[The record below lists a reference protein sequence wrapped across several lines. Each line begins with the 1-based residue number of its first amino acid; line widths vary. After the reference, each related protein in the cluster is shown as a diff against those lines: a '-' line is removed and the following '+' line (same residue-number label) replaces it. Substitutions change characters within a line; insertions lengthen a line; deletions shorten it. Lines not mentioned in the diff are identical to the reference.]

1 LRPENRAIDFEV
13 AAEHLQANGVAMID
27 TLILALVAFGFAT
40 MCFIGKSI
48 EGLLTDIRDELK
60 NR

>member
-1 LRPENRAIDFEV
+1 
-13 AAEHLQANGVAMID
+13 VAMID

-60 NR
+60 KR